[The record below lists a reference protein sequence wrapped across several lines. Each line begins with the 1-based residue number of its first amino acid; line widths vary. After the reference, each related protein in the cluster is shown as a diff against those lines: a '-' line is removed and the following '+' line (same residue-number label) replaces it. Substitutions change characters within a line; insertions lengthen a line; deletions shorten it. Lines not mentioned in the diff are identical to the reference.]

1 MAELRI
7 SPDTVCFV
15 IVKAREF
22 DVKVEPDEMDDASDE
37 DMMTRVLED
46 YRDDPTF
53 EELKSFLASLND
65 EELED
70 LLGLMWIGRGDGTAD
85 DWEEILG
92 EVRDVRERHTID
104 HLLGTPLLAD
114 YLEEGLAQFGHSCE
128 DVEMGHL

>member
-104 HLLGTPLLAD
+104 YLLGTPLLAD

-128 DVEMGHL
+128 DFEIGHL